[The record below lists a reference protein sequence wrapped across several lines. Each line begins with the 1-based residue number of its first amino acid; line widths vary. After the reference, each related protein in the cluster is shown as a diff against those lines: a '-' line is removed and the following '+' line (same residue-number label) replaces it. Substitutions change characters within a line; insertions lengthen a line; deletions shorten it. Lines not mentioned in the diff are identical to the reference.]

1 MAMFPANGVA
11 TSFEYLTGT
20 HDYID
25 ANNKMLE
32 AWDNYQI
39 EVLRKKL
46 IDEVKKAFIDELLS
60 PLQTQLDEVRQEGI
74 NKEQKLEDAKS
85 KIGALQEHI
94 KVLNSQI
101 SQIQDMII

>member
-1 MAMFPANGVA
+1 M
-11 TSFEYLTGT
+11 
-20 HDYID
+20 
-25 ANNKMLE
+25 
-32 AWDNYQI
+32 
-39 EVLRKKL
+39 
-46 IDEVKKAFIDELLS
+46 KKAFIDELLS